1 MRPKHSLLYYPAVE
15 WVRTGIANA
24 VKQHGHLPMVLD
36 CRHLNGMF
44 TRIFFINRSAI

>member
-1 MRPKHSLLYYPAVE
+1 MLVRPKHSLLYFPAVE

-36 CRHLNGMF
+36 CRHLNGMYG
-44 TRIFFINRSAI
+44 IALLS